1 MKVFM
6 ATIVNNPA
14 TTDTSASGAGLF
26 FGIIVLVLVVA
37 ALFYWGVPMTRQNSG
52 PTINVPDTV
61 DVNVN
66 QPDNPTQ

>member
-6 ATIVNNPA
+6 ATIVNNPPA
-14 TTDTSASGAGLF
+14 ADSSANGVGLIM
-26 FGIIVLVLVVA
+26 GILILAIVVA